1 MKPLRDLIR
10 TKRPEPAV
18 TPMAEE
24 QVFPWTGPHTR
35 ENPENPGPGDDRIKT
50 QRPFTLPGSISGIG
64 YFDKGGK
71 LVGVRAVHGGTTLNI
86 GVQSKIM
93 IVPREGGLTTRSM
106 DVTSLDIRASDKD
119 KAHIIGQRL
128 GDETTMSPN
137 MYGLDRRR
145 LAEASRLF
153 KEVGMPV
160 LSGLGVKSIESVTPN
175 EILARHLE
183 RHLGAKVFPYEPA
196 TPEEALRFS
205 NIRTTYD
212 GYAENRLVDPRFKAK
227 EQWHK
232 VRIALEPHQATKRPE
247 PHHR

>member
-1 MKPLRDLIR
+1 MSLFNIRFPRFFATREPHRDETL
-10 TKRPEPAV
+10 
-18 TPMAEE
+18 
-24 QVFPWTGPHTR
+24 PWTGPYA
-35 ENPENPGPGDDRIKT
+35 PEDEKNPGPGDDRIKT
-50 QRPFTLPGSISGIG
+50 QRPFTLPGGISGTG

-71 LVGVRAVHGGTTLNI
+71 LVGVRAVHGDTTLNI

-93 IVPREGGLTTRSM
+93 IVPAEGGLTTRSM

-119 KAHIIGQRL
+119 SAHIIGQRL

-137 MYGLDRRR
+137 MYGLDRRK

-160 LSGLGVKSIESVTPN
+160 LSGFGVKSIESVTPN
-175 EILARHLE
+175 EILVRHLE
-183 RHLGAKVFPYEPA
+183 RHLGAKASPYEPA

-212 GYAENRLVDPRFKAK
+212 GYAENRLVDPRFKGK
-227 EQWHK
+227 ETWHK
-232 VRIALEPHQATKRPE
+232 VSIPLKPLSAPKRE
-247 PHHR
+247 TGHRLV